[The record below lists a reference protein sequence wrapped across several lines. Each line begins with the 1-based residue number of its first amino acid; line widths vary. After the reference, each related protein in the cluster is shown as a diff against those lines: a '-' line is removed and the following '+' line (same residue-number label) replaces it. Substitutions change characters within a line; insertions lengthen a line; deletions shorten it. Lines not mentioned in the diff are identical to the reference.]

1 MVNLKNLIPADES
14 NKITQE
20 VNTML
25 TRWDPFQEMLNL
37 RRTVDRLFDNVG
49 TDREWAQPTLW
60 GLAVD
65 VIENKDEF
73 IIKASV
79 PGINPQD
86 LEVSYTDDI
95 LTIKGEIKS
104 ENEVKEDQYHL
115 RERRYGSF
123 SRSISLPTKV
133 KGDAIE
139 ASCQNGVLSLRLPKA
154 EEVKPKRIAI
164 KAVDQNMIEG
174 KVKNK

>member
-1 MVNLKNLIPADES
+1 
-14 NKITQE
+14 
-20 VNTML
+20 ML

-49 TDREWAQPTLW
+49 PDHEWLPTQW

-65 VIENKDEF
+65 VAENKDDF
-73 IIKASV
+73 IVKASV
-79 PGINPQD
+79 PGIKPDD
-86 LEVSYTDDI
+86 LDISYADDT
-95 LTIKGEIKS
+95 LTIRGEIKS
-104 ENEVKEDQYHL
+104 DNEYKEDQYHL

-123 SRSISLPTKV
+123 SRSISLPTKI

-139 ASCQNGVLSLRLPKA
+139 ASYQDGVVTLRLPKT

-164 KAVDQNMIEG
+164 KVGNGKVIEG
-174 KVKNK
+174 KTSSK